1 MNSRSPCLFERCR
14 AFMLAVMVF
23 AVAGAAEASVTLT
36 SYTENA
42 TSFEAV
48 YVFTPDITPLDSETS
63 GLGNW
68 SAILTQ
74 TYLPAVP
81 LVSPAQYVF
90 NWEGIHLS
98 TPHAGEL
105 PILLPTVGLC
115 TIDAASLT
123 GTFCQETVD
132 VPHLLGHHYDQY
144 SFMLELVSG
153 GGYAT
158 FTGTHLSAI
167 PVPAAAW
174 LLISGIGGLAAVAR
188 RKSNRCA

>member
-1 MNSRSPCLFERCR
+1 MNSLSLCRFERFR
-14 AFMLAVMVF
+14 AFMLAAVVF
-23 AVAGAAEASVTLT
+23 AAANVTEASVTLT
-36 SYTENA
+36 SYTENV

-48 YVFTPDITPLDSETS
+48 YAFTPDITPLDSETS
-63 GLGNW
+63 GLDNW

-74 TYLPAVP
+74 SYLPAVP
-81 LVSPAQYVF
+81 LVLPAQYVF
-90 NWEGIHLS
+90 SWEGIHLS

-105 PILLPTVGLC
+105 PILLPTVGQC

-132 VPHLLGHHYDQY
+132 VPHLIGGHYDQY

-158 FTGTHLSAI
+158 FTGAHVSAI

-174 LLISGIGGLAAVAR
+174 LLVSGIGGLAAVAR
-188 RKSNRCA
+188 RKSRRCA

>member
-1 MNSRSPCLFERCR
+1 RKNTMNSCSLCLFDRCR

-23 AVAGAAEASVTLT
+23 AVASAAEASVTLT

-48 YVFTPDITPLDSETS
+48 YAFTPDITPLDGETS

-74 TYLPAVP
+74 SYLPAVP

-98 TPHAGEL
+98 MPHAGEL

-115 TIDAASLT
+115 
-123 GTFCQETVD
+123 
-132 VPHLLGHHYDQY
+132 
-144 SFMLELVSG
+144 
-153 GGYAT
+153 
-158 FTGTHLSAI
+158 
-167 PVPAAAW
+167 
-174 LLISGIGGLAAVAR
+174 
-188 RKSNRCA
+188 